1 MRCERRGPAVEAAL
15 TGGSPSAQA
24 SRGRSFVTGDHG
36 WQAPR
41 HGPGS
46 AVLPEK
52 ARTGARSY
60 HIARRTEFRFGVTR
74 GSPQIYGVA
83 LCASAGHL
91 ASGCCSHPN
100 WGKIG
105 VSSVLA
111 GSDAQRVAWRAG
123 PGLLATGASAWPRFV
138 FVRPLEGTVLAA
150 GSAPDEPVRRDRN
163 RHQSLRAGLESAR
176 RTAEINAETALAAH
190 DQTRAILESI
200 SDEFQALDSDFRFVY
215 VNRAAELAMGVS
227 RTDLIGKCI
236 WDVYPAVPGTEVER
250 QYRSV
255 MSQRESAHF
264 ESFFEPLQKWFS
276 IHAYPSASGGIS
288 IYSRDVTERK
298 AVEHEKEQLIEELK
312 AALSKVRLLSGLL
325 PICAS
330 CKKIRD
336 DSGQWHQLET
346 FIRAHSEARFSHGVC
361 PECAKQLYP
370 EYDLE
375 SPSESQRL

>member
-1 MRCERRGPAVEAAL
+1 MLSAWL
-15 TGGSPSAQA
+15 GG
-24 SRGRSFVTGDHG
+24 
-36 WQAPR
+36 
-41 HGPGS
+41 
-46 AVLPEK
+46 L
-52 ARTGARSY
+52 
-60 HIARRTEFRFGVTR
+60 
-74 GSPQIYGVA
+74 
-83 LCASAGHL
+83 
-91 ASGCCSHPN
+91 
-100 WGKIG
+100 
-105 VSSVLA
+105 
-111 GSDAQRVAWRAG
+111 G
-123 PGLLATGASAWPRFV
+123 PGLLATGASALAAALL
-138 FVRPLEGTVLAA
+138 FVRPLEVLSSPQVVLQMSLFAVTGT
-150 GSAPDEPVRRDRN
+150 GI
-163 RHQSLRAGLESAR
+163 SLFAQALSSAR